1 MEVPDISVNSENLVS
16 PSKLAIDCLSVYA
29 AKMLMPGAVISGCTK
44 KIIQHITLLLAL
56 WSTIN

>member
-1 MEVPDISVNSENLVS
+1 LVS

-44 KIIQHITLLLAL
+44 KFIQHGHWHIDTNNNLRI
-56 WSTIN
+56 SNY